1 MTLENEEGQRM
12 KRFLKMEYMKK
23 VLLTALLMITVGTV
37 GCGAKSDKD
46 VTIIGGADGPT
57 SIFLA
62 SKTGEEEITDDLAI
76 LAIKNYCYET
86 NPDLKNMEG
95 SDQYTLYW
103 NVESSDE
110 NEIVVLFR
118 SYTAAQV
125 RYYIDKA
132 SGNTYVTEFV
142 PGITNEERTDET
154 FNVKD
159 YYIANDS
166 SDNTQAIPVTWQTA
180 SIGYEDGDEIQP
192 EYYVEFTKTD
202 VNYGHMKDGDFVV
215 DHSDKISELE
225 KTADGEYKVKA
236 ESANGVQYTYRTA
249 EGDADVLEYYETWN
263 EDDFSE
269 MYRGGAS
276 LTITK

>member
-1 MTLENEEGQRM
+1 
-12 KRFLKMEYMKK
+12 
-23 VLLTALLMITVGTV
+23 MITVGTV
-37 GCGAKSDKD
+37 GCGAKTDKD

-132 SGNTYVTEFV
+132 SGNTYVTEFI
-142 PGITNEERTDET
+142 PGITNEERTDEN
-154 FNVKD
+154 FNIKD

-166 SDNTQAIPVTWQTA
+166 SDNTQAIPGTWQTA

-202 VNYGHMKDGDFVV
+202 VKYGHMKDGDFVV